1 MPLRAVIFDF
11 DGVIVDTEP
20 MHLKAAQRVLAD
32 AGIALDAQE
41 YYQQYLGFDDAGMFR
56 AIAADR
62 RVTLDG
68 RAVADLVDRKSHVL
82 ISLIDEGVAV
92 FAGATACVRRCAAEV
107 PLAIASGALG
117 REIDM
122 ILRRIGLR
130 DAFQVIVGAED
141 ASHSKPAPD
150 PYVRAVELLRG
161 VVARNELAAN
171 ECVAI
176 EDSHWGL
183 ESARAAGV
191 RCVAVAHTYPPD
203 SLRGADVVVQ
213 TLDDITLDRLR
224 QICEDRKR
232 RRR

>member
-1 MPLRAVIFDF
+1 MSLRAVIFDF

-20 MHLKAAQRVLAD
+20 MHLKAAQQVLAD
-32 AGIALDAQE
+32 AGIALDAHD
-41 YYQQYLGFDDAGMFR
+41 YYQRYLGFDDAGMFR

-62 RVTLDG
+62 GVTLDG
-68 RAVADLVDRKSHVL
+68 RAVADLVRLKSQVL
-82 ISLIDEGVAV
+82 VSRIDDGVVV
-92 FAGATACVRRCAAEV
+92 FAGARECVRRCAAEV

-117 REIDM
+117 HEIDI

-141 ASHSKPAPD
+141 AQRSKPAPD
-150 PYVRAVELLRG
+150 PYVRAVESLRG
-161 VVARNELAAN
+161 VVGPDALAAN

-191 RCVAVAHTYPPD
+191 RCVAVAHTYPVE
-203 SLRGADVVVQ
+203 SLRGADFVAR
-213 TLDDITLDRLR
+213 TLGEITAERLH
-224 QICEDRKR
+224 QICRDKG
-232 RRR
+232 